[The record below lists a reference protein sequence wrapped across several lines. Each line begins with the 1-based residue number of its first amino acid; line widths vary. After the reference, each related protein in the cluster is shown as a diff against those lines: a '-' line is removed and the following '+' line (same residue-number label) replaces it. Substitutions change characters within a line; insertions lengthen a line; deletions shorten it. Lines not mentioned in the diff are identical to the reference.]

1 MTQIFE
7 VLEVR
12 EFPYFLTIEVE
23 DFSIVGEVI
32 NVMNSRKVY
41 LLVDHNK
48 KRIWTYNGQNSPL
61 KLQIYGGVLAGMLR
75 KQLKLFYRVYPLNMY
90 STEDPKFQEVMVQSI
105 TPGRAQPIGKK
116 DFSEAGVDGN
126 VGHIIIHNPRL
137 SKAMEIINSYAKPED
152 LKRIFLIIAGN
163 IYSEEETPEAILKEE
178 RFSTNLLKMGRLNNG
193 FTLFNDRN
201 YSTRVVVK
209 NRTIQ
214 GIELYVNSYEK
225 LPSLRIKSP
234 LIHEDKISNEGD
246 IETLIAAF
254 QIPDSLPDVELEK
267 KNGNDAE
274 KGGEENTTANN

>member
-1 MTQIFE
+1 
-7 VLEVR
+7 
-12 EFPYFLTIEVE
+12 
-23 DFSIVGEVI
+23 
-32 NVMNSRKVY
+32 
-41 LLVDHNK
+41 
-48 KRIWTYNGQNSPL
+48 
-61 KLQIYGGVLAGMLR
+61 MLR

-214 GIELYVNSYEK
+214 GIELYINSYEK

-234 LIHEDKISNEGD
+234 IIHEDKISNEGD

-267 KNGNDAE
+267 KNGSDAE